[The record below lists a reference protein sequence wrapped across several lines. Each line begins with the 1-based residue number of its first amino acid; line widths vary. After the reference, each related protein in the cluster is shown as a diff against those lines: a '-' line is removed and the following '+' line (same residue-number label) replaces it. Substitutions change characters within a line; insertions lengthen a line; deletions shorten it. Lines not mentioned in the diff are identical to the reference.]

1 MPRRM
6 NPTRGTS
13 ETSVDGRVRGMRAL
27 CPAFLLLLAGC
38 ATLQTQVEIN
48 APASAVRQVLFDFDD
63 YPKWNPFITKVDG
76 TVAEGSEIYVTVVP
90 AGGPEI
96 NANAKVLLVKPDH
109 LAWKGSGLSQVG
121 SGPVSVDIPGVLS
134 AKHDFII
141 EELGPD
147 RTLFRNDDDFSGA
160 AVATY
165 DMKPIKAGLDAMNE
179 ALKKRV
185 EAGAK

>member
-1 MPRRM
+1 MKP
-6 NPTRGTS
+6 
-13 ETSVDGRVRGMRAL
+13 L
-27 CPAFLLLLAGC
+27 LPAILLLLAGC
-38 ATLQTQVEIN
+38 ATLQTQVEIK
-48 APASAVRQVLFDFDD
+48 APASAVRSVLFDFAD
-63 YPKWNPFITKVDG
+63 YPKWNPFIVKVDG

-90 AGGPEI
+90 VGGPEI
-96 NANAKVLLVKPDH
+96 NANAKVLTMTPNH

-134 AKHDFII
+134 ARHDFII

-147 RTLFRNDDDFSGA
+147 RTLFHNNDDFSGA

-179 ALKKRV
+179 ALKARA
-185 EAGAK
+185 EAAAK